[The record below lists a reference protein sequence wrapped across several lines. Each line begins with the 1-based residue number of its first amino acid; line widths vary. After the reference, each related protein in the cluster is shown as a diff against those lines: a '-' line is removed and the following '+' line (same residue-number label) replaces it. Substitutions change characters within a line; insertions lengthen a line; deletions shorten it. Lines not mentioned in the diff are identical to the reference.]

1 MDLSKL
7 LSALGLIGF
16 LLWMLMGA
24 AGIVLTVLW
33 ILKPF
38 SVFAI
43 RRRVDEQQL
52 VLARIERR
60 LAELAEKDLSGSRPL
75 PPL

>member
-1 MDLSKL
+1 
-7 LSALGLIGF
+7 
-16 LLWMLMGA
+16 
-24 AGIVLTVLW
+24 
-33 ILKPF
+33 
-38 SVFAI
+38 VFAI